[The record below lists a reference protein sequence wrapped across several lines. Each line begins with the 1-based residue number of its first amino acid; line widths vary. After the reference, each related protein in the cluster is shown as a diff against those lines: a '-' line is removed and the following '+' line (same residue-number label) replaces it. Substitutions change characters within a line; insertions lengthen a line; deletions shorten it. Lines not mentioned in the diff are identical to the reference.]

1 MERDVHLWQVGGVL
15 TMEITVA
22 DTKSEPE
29 TAANSQD
36 KEIQELTD
44 VFIRCLPSFYAQA
57 FRRLGNAADAE
68 DAVQDAYLSAYTHL
82 NQFRRQAQMSTWL
95 TAIVINSALMKL
107 RRHTRQS
114 HFPLDA
120 PDRER
125 EHQSFS
131 DTIPDHQPNPEE
143 ICRRRELEQW
153 LVRMTKR
160 LSPTLLRTFQM
171 RDVDGLSIRETAKR
185 LGVPHGTVKGRVA
198 RARAHLKQM
207 VQASLGGERD
217 AI

>member
-1 MERDVHLWQVGGVL
+1 MELKAVDR
-15 TMEITVA
+15 
-22 DTKSEPE
+22 KSATE
-29 TAANSQD
+29 TAANSQE

-68 DAVQDAYLSAYTHL
+68 DAVQDAYLSAYIHV

-95 TAIVINSALMKL
+95 TAIVINSALIKL
-107 RRHTRQS
+107 RRRTRQS
-114 HFPLDA
+114 HIPLDA

-131 DTIPDHQPNPEE
+131 DTIPDQQPNPEE
-143 ICRRRELEQW
+143 ICRGTELAQW
-153 LVRMTKR
+153 LARLSNR
-160 LSPTLLRTFQM
+160 LSPTLRRTFQM
-171 RDVDGLSIRETAKR
+171 RDVDALSIRETAKR

-207 VQASLGGERD
+207 MQESLSGERD

>member
-1 MERDVHLWQVGGVL
+1 M
-15 TMEITVA
+15 IAA
-22 DTKSEPE
+22 DTKSALE
-29 TAANSQD
+29 TAANSQE
-36 KEIQELTD
+36 KEIQELTE

-57 FRRLGNAADAE
+57 LRRLGNPADAE
-68 DAVQDAYLSAYTHL
+68 DAVQDAYLSAYTHV
-82 NQFRRQAQMSTWL
+82 NQFRRRAQMSTWL
-95 TAIVINSALMKL
+95 TTIVINSALMKL
-107 RRHTRQS
+107 RRHKRQS
-114 HFPLDA
+114 YIPLDA

-143 ICRRRELEQW
+143 ICRRTELAQW
-153 LVRMTKR
+153 FARLSNR
-160 LSPTLLRTFQM
+160 LSPILRRTFQM

-185 LGVPHGTVKGRVA
+185 LGVPHGTLKARVA

-207 VQASLGGERD
+207 VQESLGGERD

>member
-1 MERDVHLWQVGGVL
+1 MEYDVHSMPGEGVL
-15 TMEITVA
+15 TMELTVA
-22 DTKSEPE
+22 DRKSAPE
-29 TAANSQD
+29 TAANPQE
-36 KEIQELTD
+36 KEIQEMTD

-68 DAVQDAYLSAYTHL
+68 DAVQDAYLSAYTHV

-107 RRHTRQS
+107 RRNTRQS
-114 HFPLDA
+114 HIPLDA
-120 PDRER
+120 PDRGR

-131 DTIPDHQPNPEE
+131 DTIPDHRPHPEE
-143 ICRRRELEQW
+143 ICRRTELAQW
-153 LVRMTKR
+153 LARLTKR
-160 LSPTLLRTFQM
+160 LSPTLRRTFQM

-185 LGVPHGTVKGRVA
+185 LGVPHGTVKARVA

-207 VQASLGGERD
+207 VKENLGGGRD

>member
-1 MERDVHLWQVGGVL
+1 
-15 TMEITVA
+15 MEIKVA
-22 DTKSEPE
+22 EIKSAPE
-29 TAANSQD
+29 TAANLQE

-57 FRRLGNAADAE
+57 LRRLGNAADAE
-68 DAVQDAYLSAYTHL
+68 DAVQDAYLSAHTHL
-82 NQFRRQAQMSTWL
+82 NQFRGQSRMSTWL

-107 RRHTRQS
+107 RRRPRQL
-114 HFPLDA
+114 HLPIDA

-131 DTIPDHQPNPEE
+131 DTIPDHQPNPEQ
-143 ICRRRELEQW
+143 IFQRWELAQW
-153 LVRMTKR
+153 LARLSKR
-160 LSPTLLRTFQM
+160 LSPTLRRTFQM

-207 VQASLGGERD
+207 VQESLGGERD

>member
-1 MERDVHLWQVGGVL
+1 MEL
-15 TMEITVA
+15 TVA
-22 DTKSEPE
+22 DRKTALE
-29 TAANSQD
+29 TAAKSQE

-44 VFIRCLPSFYAQA
+44 VFIRYLPSFYAQA
-57 FRRLGNAADAE
+57 MRRLGNAADAE

-107 RRHTRQS
+107 RRHSRQS
-114 HFPLDA
+114 HIPLDA

-125 EHQSFS
+125 EHQAFP

-143 ICRRRELEQW
+143 ICRRLELAQW
-153 LVRMTKR
+153 LARLSER
-160 LSPTLLRTFQM
+160 LSPTLRRTFQM
-171 RDVDGLSIRETAKR
+171 CDMGGLSIRETAKR
-185 LGVPHGTVKGRVA
+185 LGVPHGTVKARVA
-198 RARAHLKQM
+198 RARGHVKQM
-207 VQASLGGERD
+207 VEETLGGERD

>member
-1 MERDVHLWQVGGVL
+1 
-15 TMEITVA
+15 
-22 DTKSEPE
+22 
-29 TAANSQD
+29 
-36 KEIQELTD
+36 
-44 VFIRCLPSFYAQA
+44 
-57 FRRLGNAADAE
+57 
-68 DAVQDAYLSAYTHL
+68 
-82 NQFRRQAQMSTWL
+82 MSTWL

-107 RRHTRQS
+107 RRRPRQV
-114 HFPLDA
+114 HIPLDA

-125 EHQSFS
+125 EHQAFS

-143 ICRRRELEQW
+143 IYRKSELAQW
-153 LVRMTKR
+153 LGRLSNR
-160 LSPTLLRTFQM
+160 LSPTLRRTFQM

-207 VQASLGGERD
+207 VQESLGGERD

>member
-1 MERDVHLWQVGGVL
+1 
-15 TMEITVA
+15 MEIKVA
-22 DTKSEPE
+22 DSKTAPE
-29 TAANSQD
+29 TAANSQE

-44 VFIRCLPSFYAQA
+44 IFIRNLPSFYAQA
-57 FRRLGNAADAE
+57 LRRLGNAADAE
-68 DAVQDAYLSAYTHL
+68 DAVQDAYLSAYTHVD
-82 NQFRRQAQMSTWL
+82 QFRGQARMSTWL

-107 RRHTRQS
+107 RRRPRQL
-114 HFPLDA
+114 HIPLDA

-125 EHQSFS
+125 EHQAFS
-131 DTIPDHQPNPEE
+131 DTIPDRQPNPEE
-143 ICRRRELEQW
+143 ICQKWEFTQW
-153 LVRMTKR
+153 LAMLSKR
-160 LSPTLLRTFQM
+160 LSPTLRRTFQM

-207 VQASLGGERD
+207 VRESLGGERD

>member
-1 MERDVHLWQVGGVL
+1 ME
-15 TMEITVA
+15 MTVA
-22 DTKSEPE
+22 DSKSATE
-29 TAANSQD
+29 TTTRSQE

-44 VFIRCLPSFYAQA
+44 VFIRCLPSFYAHA

-68 DAVQDAYLSAYTHL
+68 DAVQDAYLSAYTHV
-82 NQFRRQAQMSTWL
+82 NQFRRQGQMSTWL

-107 RRHTRQS
+107 RRRPRQL
-114 HFPLDA
+114 HLPLDA

-125 EHQSFS
+125 EHQAFS

-143 ICRRRELEQW
+143 ICGRWELAQW
-153 LVRMTKR
+153 LARLSKR
-160 LSPTLLRTFQM
+160 LSPTLRRTFQM

-185 LGVPHGTVKGRVA
+185 LGVPRGTVKGRVT

-207 VQASLGGERD
+207 VQESLGGERD